1 VAGKTGTVHKIGT
14 GGYEASN
21 YLSVFAG
28 FAPVEQPRVVAVII
42 IDNPTA
48 GAYYG
53 GAVAAPVF
61 GKVMT
66 GTLRLL
72 DVPPD
77 GLPEGGKGLQVA
89 KGGTP

>member
-1 VAGKTGTVHKIGT
+1 
-14 GGYEASN
+14 
-21 YLSVFAG
+21 
-28 FAPVEQPRVVAVII
+28 
-42 IDNPTA
+42 
-48 GAYYG
+48 
-53 GAVAAPVF
+53 VAAPVF